1 MAEGQGGEKTEDP
14 TPKRIKDSRKEGQI
28 PRSNDFGGWFGVLA
42 LTMMAPAGLHYLL
55 TSLGSGLTRLDDTEM
70 DKLAMLTYLAEMS
83 WEAVKICAPVVLL
96 LGLIN
101 VAAQFAQVRWTPKKL
116 KFDWKK
122 LNPVGGI
129 KNMLKPTRMAWETI
143 KNLLKIAAVVY
154 VCWNPAINLVNTI
167 ISVGVKG
174 GAKETFVLIGE
185 ASSGLLQT
193 MVIVGICIGGVDYL
207 VSRYQIRQQIKMSKQ
222 EIKEE
227 YKQQEGDPH
236 VKGQRR
242 ARQMAMSRNRMMAAT
257 ADATAVIANPTHFS
271 VAITYDPLVG
281 APRVV
286 AKGQGELALRIREVA
301 LDNDVPII
309 HDIPLARTL
318 YRVVEL
324 DEQIPEELYEAIAQ
338 ILAWVW
344 SMRAKGRDTSWME
357 SPYADEHEYLMNYR
371 RKRVPTKRGAA
382 PQAHVE
388 LANE

>member
-1 MAEGQGGEKTEDP
+1 MAEGQGGEKTEEP
-14 TPKRIKDSRKEGQI
+14 TPKKIKDSRKEGQI

-42 LTMMAPAGLHYLL
+42 LTAMAPLGVHYLL
-55 TSLGSGLTRLDDTEM
+55 TNMGAGFTKLDDTEM
-70 DKLAMLTYLAEMS
+70 DQLAMLTYLSDMS
-83 WEAVKICAPVVLL
+83 WEAIKICAPVVLF

-122 LNPVGGI
+122 LNPISGI
-129 KNMLKPTRMAWETI
+129 KNLLKPTRMAWETI
-143 KNLLKIAAVVY
+143 KNLLKIAAVTY
-154 VCWNPAINLVNTI
+154 VCYNPAVELIHVI

-174 GAKETFVLIGE
+174 GAKESFALIGQ
-185 ASSGLLQT
+185 AAIGLLQT
-193 MVIVGICIGGVDYL
+193 MVIVGIAIAAVDYL

-301 LDNDVPII
+301 LDNEVPII

-318 YRVVEL
+318 YRVVEI
-324 DEQIPEELYEAIAQ
+324 DEQIPEELYEAMAQ
-338 ILAWVW
+338 VLAWVW
-344 SMRAKGRDTSWME
+344 SMRAKGRDTTWME
-357 SPYADEHEYLMNYR
+357 SPYADEHEHLMRYK

-388 LANE
+388 LTE